1 MKLLISF
8 FENLPLKKYVTVK
21 VTKPVSWEASPWNEF
36 FSWLSDRVDHE
47 TEPYSE
53 PPWLSFWLSSCM
65 TWLSD
70 WHDTLFLLR
79 LWLLRQE
86 KYFSS
91 FTRETISDIDSK
103 GSSFWTVHVRE
114 STFMTGRGGQRVHES
129 IRQVMER
136 QHEQHERKHT
146 LMKTTGTFLC
156 YVLWCPILCWL
167 NETLLC
173 ETCIS
178 SHLGYTTYC
187 ITDSLVLPYSP
198 DIRRIYHSRDRERE
212 EKALSSKHDI
222 LDCLLREA
230 GMKRRK
236 DNENDWRCKM
246 TNGSHASSS
255 NHANCPLMLGR
266 VSWQRHNVK
275 YICWMWKRHRRGCDD
290 DNDTTKE

>member
-79 LWLLRQE
+79 LWLLRQKE
-86 KYFSS
+86 YFSS

-103 GSSFWTVHVRE
+103 GNSFWTVHVRE
-114 STFMTGRGGQRVHES
+114 STFMTGRGEQRVHES

-146 LMKTTGTFLC
+146 HENDWNVFVLCSLMSNSLLVEWDFVVWNLHLLSSRLHHLL
-156 YVLWCPILCWL
+156 YNWL
-167 NETLLC
+167 SCTA
-173 ETCIS
+173 IFS
-178 SHLGYTTYC
+178 WY
-187 ITDSLVLPYSP
+187 
-198 DIRRIYHSRDRERE
+198 SRDISLKRQRKRE

-230 GMKRRK
+230 GMKKRK

-255 NHANCPLMLGR
+255 NHANCPLILGR